1 MEVIIVIICNRNNDN
16 DKISECIIA
25 IALWHFVRIS
35 IIEALL
41 SYPTFS
47 YGILQIVTYV
57 IASIILSRI
66 EISVDFYDV

>member
-25 IALWHFVRIS
+25 NALWHFVRIS

-41 SYPTFS
+41 IFS
-47 YGILQIVTYV
+47 YGILQIITYV
-57 IASIILSRI
+57 IASMILSKI
-66 EISVDFYDV
+66 EISADFYDV